1 MRTVYFIIPNFD
13 QRITGGTFY
22 DFQVCKYL
30 KKIYIN
36 VKTIVVN
43 HDITSIQLFVKMSK
57 IPSKSI
63 IYMDGYLANKA
74 IHIIKKNKNISL
86 LIHHPCSLEKS
97 NNNLKEPKLYFH
109 EKISFSH
116 AKSIITVSNYMRNVI
131 KRYLNNKVKINIV
144 NPGIDSA
151 FFDCMSNNN
160 SNNILSIGNVIR
172 RKGYLWLIESL
183 KNIDI
188 NWHLNI
194 IGHYNRDDRY
204 YNELMSLIKK
214 YQLQDKISFLGNIS
228 NENMFEYINNSKLFV
243 LPTYYEGFGMAL
255 LESSIAGLKVITT
268 DLPVLREVL
277 RNREV
282 DFIEVN
288 NINSLTI
295 AIKNNL
301 ENSFI
306 ANKKDNKI
314 QYSWERAAANFS
326 KVMYVNG

>member
-13 QRITGGTFY
+13 QSITGGTFY

-43 HDITSIQLFVKMSK
+43 HDITSIQLFVKMRK

-74 IHIIKKNKNISL
+74 IHIIKKKKNISL

-151 FFDCMSNNN
+151 FFA
-160 SNNILSIGNVIR
+160 
-172 RKGYLWLIESL
+172 
-183 KNIDI
+183 
-188 NWHLNI
+188 
-194 IGHYNRDDRY
+194 
-204 YNELMSLIKK
+204 
-214 YQLQDKISFLGNIS
+214 Q
-228 NENMFEYINNSKLFV
+228 
-243 LPTYYEGFGMAL
+243 
-255 LESSIAGLKVITT
+255 
-268 DLPVLREVL
+268 
-277 RNREV
+277 
-282 DFIEVN
+282 
-288 NINSLTI
+288 
-295 AIKNNL
+295 
-301 ENSFI
+301 
-306 ANKKDNKI
+306 
-314 QYSWERAAANFS
+314 
-326 KVMYVNG
+326 

>member
-13 QRITGGTFY
+13 RSITGGTSY

-30 KKIYIN
+30 KKIHIN
-36 VKTIVVN
+36 IKTIVVN
-43 HDITSIQLFVKMSK
+43 HDITSIQLFVKISK
-57 IPSKSI
+57 IPNTSI
-63 IYMDGYLANKA
+63 ICMDGYLANKA
-74 IHIIKKNKNISL
+74 THIIKKNKNISL

-97 NNNLKEPKLYFH
+97 NNNLTDLKLYFH
-109 EKISFSH
+109 EKISFSY
-116 AKSIITVSNYMRNVI
+116 AKSIITVSNYMRDVI
-131 KRYLNNKVKINIV
+131 KRYLNKKVKINIV

-194 IGHYNRDDRY
+194 IGHYNKDDQY
-204 YNELMSLIKK
+204 YNELISLIQK
-214 YQLQDKISFLGNIS
+214 YQLQDKISLLGNIS
-228 NENMFEYINNSKLFV
+228 NENMFKYINNSKLFV